1 MRARAPT
8 TVDAVLS
15 LVPNAQ
21 VVVRGEEVEWFDPA
35 IAPVSEEQIATE
47 LARLTAEYEHA
58 LAVPQEVT
66 MRQARLALAAAGKLA
81 DVATAI
87 DGLSEPDKTAA
98 NITWEYSQTVERKNP
113 FVLTLGAAL
122 GLDSD
127 ALDALF
133 VDAATR

>member
-1 MRARAPT
+1 MSAPAK
-8 TVDAVLS
+8 VNAILS

-35 IAPVSEEQIATE
+35 IAPVTEEQIATE

-58 LAVPQEVT
+58 LTVPQEVT
-66 MRQARLALAAAGKLA
+66 MRQARIALLAAGKLA
-81 DVATAI
+81 AVATTIA
-87 DGLSEPDKTAA
+87 GMSEPDKSAA
-98 NITWEYSQTVERKNP
+98 EITWEYSQSVQRKNP

-122 GLDSD
+122 GLDSA